1 MSRHKQYRLELD
13 RIEASLRAVQR
24 DFEKLNEEL
33 LMRREPLTDQIIGN
47 LLEGYAYVDQLL
59 EDGVEVFSPSGLDH
73 ILELNHIV
81 LCGSNESVRL
91 EYGPHLL
98 ETRRRFAD
106 GIGEIADWYER
117 KRGKSAYRRAAGTYV
132 LSVSQPQL
140 FLEGNHRT
148 GALVASYI
156 LVQEGLPPFVLTS
169 KNAVAYFNP
178 STLIKYRHK
187 EKFLDRQYYLKK
199 YRRVMQAFL
208 EGSLDKQFLRA
219 LRLEKDKPT
228 RQKPGG
234 GSPAGRLEG

>member
-1 MSRHKQYRLELD
+1 MSSRKQYRLDLD
-13 RIEASLRAVQR
+13 SIRASLFEVQR
-24 DFEKLNEEL
+24 DFASLNEKL

-59 EDGVEVFSPSGLDH
+59 EDGVEVFTSKGLDH

-81 LCGSNESVRL
+81 LCGSDESVRL

-98 ETRRRFAD
+98 ETRRRFAE
-106 GIGEIADWYER
+106 GIEEIAAWYDR
-117 KRGKSAYRRAAGTYV
+117 KRHKTAYRRAAGVYV

-156 LVQEGLPPFVLTS
+156 LVQEGLPPFVLTP

-199 YRRVMQAFL
+199 YRRAFQEFL
-208 EGSLDKQFLRA
+208 EETLDKRFRRSF
-219 LRLEKDKPT
+219 RLEK
-228 RQKPGG
+228 
-234 GSPAGRLEG
+234 AGEHEKEKE

>member
-1 MSRHKQYRLELD
+1 MSSHKQYRLDLD
-13 RIEASLRAVQR
+13 RIEASLREVKNN
-24 DFEKLNEEL
+24 FEALNEEL

-59 EDGVEVFSPSGLDH
+59 EDRVEIFSPSGVDH
-73 ILELNHIV
+73 ILELNHLV
-81 LCGSNESVRL
+81 LCGSNARVRL

-98 ETRRRFAD
+98 ETRRRFAA
-106 GIGEIADWYER
+106 GIDEIADWYER
-117 KRGKSAYRRAAGTYV
+117 KRHKSATRRAAGVYV

-156 LVQEGLPPFVLTS
+156 LVQEGLPPFVLTP

-199 YRRVMQAFL
+199 YRRGLQEFL
-208 EGSLDKQFLRA
+208 EETLDKRFRRT
-219 LRLEKDKPT
+219 LRLDKDKAEA
-228 RQKPGG
+228 K
-234 GSPAGRLEG
+234 SPPLAPA

>member
-1 MSRHKQYRLELD
+1 MSSHKQYRLNLD
-13 RIEASLRAVQR
+13 RIEASLRAVQA
-24 DFEKLNEEL
+24 DFDRINEKL

-81 LCGSNESVRL
+81 LCGTNDSLRL
-91 EYGPHLL
+91 EYGSHLL

-106 GIGEIADWYER
+106 GIGAIADHYEA
-117 KRGKSAYRRAAGTYV
+117 KRHKSAPRRAAGVYV

-156 LVQEGLPPFVLTS
+156 LVQEGLPPFVLTP

-178 STLIKYRHK
+178 STLIKWRDK

-199 YRRVMQAFL
+199 YRRAFQEFL
-208 EGSLDKQFLRA
+208 EDTLDASFLQVV
-219 LRLEKDKPT
+219 KT
-228 RQKPGG
+228 RKK
-234 GSPAGRLEG
+234 AD

>member
-1 MSRHKQYRLELD
+1 MSSHKQYRLNLD
-13 RIEASLRAVQR
+13 RIETSLRAVQA
-24 DFEKLNEEL
+24 DFDRLNEKL

-81 LCGSNESVRL
+81 LCGSNERVRL
-91 EYGPHLL
+91 EYGSHLQ
-98 ETRRRFAD
+98 ETRHRFAD
-106 GIGEIADWYER
+106 GIGTVADYYDS
-117 KRGKSAYRRAAGTYV
+117 KRHKSAPRRAAGVYV

-156 LVQEGLPPFVLTS
+156 LVQEGLPPFVLTP

-178 STLIKYRHK
+178 STLIKWRDK
-187 EKFLDRQYYLKK
+187 QKFLDRQYYLKK
-199 YRRVMQAFL
+199 YRRVLQDFF
-208 EGSLDKQFLRA
+208 EETLDKRFRRS
-219 LRLEKDKPT
+219 LRLDKDGEP
-228 RQKPGG
+228 
-234 GSPAGRLEG
+234 RLTA

>member
-1 MSRHKQYRLELD
+1 MSNHKQYRLNLD
-13 RIEASLRAVQR
+13 RIEASLCAVQR
-24 DFEKLNEEL
+24 DFDALNAKL

-59 EDGVEVFSPSGLDH
+59 EDGVEVFTQRGVDH

-81 LCGSNESVRL
+81 LCGQDDRVRL

-98 ETRRRFAD
+98 ETRRRFAQ
-106 GIGEIADWYER
+106 GIEEIAAWYDR
-117 KRGKSAYRRAAGTYV
+117 KRHKSAYRRAAGVYV
-132 LSVSQPQL
+132 LLVSQPQL

-148 GALVASYI
+148 GALTASYI
-156 LVQEGLPPFVLTS
+156 LVQEGLPPFVLTP

-199 YRRVMQAFL
+199 YRSAFQDFL
-208 EGSLDKQFLRA
+208 EDTLDRRFRRSI
-219 LRLEKDKPT
+219 RLDE
-228 RQKPGG
+228 
-234 GSPAGRLEG
+234 SS

>member
-1 MSRHKQYRLELD
+1 MAMSTRKQYRLDLD
-13 RIEASLRAVQR
+13 RIEASLREVK
-24 DFEKLNEEL
+24 DNFEALNEKL

-59 EDGVEVFSPSGLDH
+59 EDRVEVFSPSGFDH
-73 ILELNHIV
+73 ILELNHLV
-81 LCGSNESVRL
+81 LCGSNARVRL

-98 ETRRRFAD
+98 ETRHRFAD
-106 GIGEIADWYER
+106 GIDEIADWYER
-117 KRGKSAYRRAAGTYV
+117 KRHKSATRRAAGVYV

-148 GALVASYI
+148 GTLVASYI
-156 LVQEGLPPFVLTS
+156 LVQEGLPPFVLTP

-199 YRRVMQAFL
+199 YRRGLQEFL
-208 EGSLDKQFLRA
+208 EETLDKKFRRT
-219 LRLEKDKPT
+219 LRLDKADAEAKSPPT
-228 RQKPGG
+228 TP
-234 GSPAGRLEG
+234 S

>member
-1 MSRHKQYRLELD
+1 MHPAKNNHKQYRLNLD
-13 RIEASLRAVQR
+13 RIEASLRAVQSNF
-24 DFEKLNEEL
+24 DALNEKL

-81 LCGSNESVRL
+81 LCGSDDRVRL

-106 GIGEIADWYER
+106 GIDGIANWYER
-117 KRGKSAYRRAAGTYV
+117 KRHKPATRRAAGVYV

-156 LVQEGLPPFVLTS
+156 LVQEGLPPFVLTP

-199 YRRVMQAFL
+199 YRRVLQAFF
-208 EGSLDKQFLRA
+208 EDTLDKRFRRA
-219 LRLEKDKPT
+219 LKLDKEKQERK
-228 RQKPGG
+228 
-234 GSPAGRLEG
+234 

>member
-1 MSRHKQYRLELD
+1 MASHKQYRLELD
-13 RIEASLRAVQR
+13 RIEESLRDVQEH
-24 DFEKLNEEL
+24 FEEINSKL

-47 LLEGYAYVDQLL
+47 LLEGYAYVDELL
-59 EDGVEVFSPSGLDH
+59 EAGIEVFSPSGIDN

-81 LCGSNESVRL
+81 LCGSDDSLRL

-98 ETRRRFAD
+98 ETRRRFAE
-106 GIGEIADWYER
+106 GIDEVAGWYER
-117 KRGKSAYRRAAGTYV
+117 KRHKSAYRRAAGVYV

-156 LVQEGLPPFVLTS
+156 LVQEGLPPFVLTR
-169 KNAVAYFNP
+169 KNATEYFNP

-199 YRRVMQAFL
+199 YRRVLQEFFEETL
-208 EGSLDKQFLRA
+208 EKRFRRSIRLDKEDRDDDA
-219 LRLEKDKPT
+219 VAPKDD
-228 RQKPGG
+228 
-234 GSPAGRLEG
+234 

>member
-1 MSRHKQYRLELD
+1 MASHKQYRLELD
-13 RIEASLRAVQR
+13 RIEESLRDVQEH
-24 DFEKLNEEL
+24 FEEINSKL

-47 LLEGYAYVDQLL
+47 LLEGYAYVDELL
-59 EDGVEVFSPSGLDH
+59 EAGIEVFSPSGIDN

-81 LCGSNESVRL
+81 LCGSDDSLRL

-98 ETRRRFAD
+98 ETRRRFAA
-106 GIGEIADWYER
+106 GIDEVAGWYER
-117 KRGKSAYRRAAGTYV
+117 KRHKSAYRRAAGVYV

-156 LVQEGLPPFVLTS
+156 LVQEGLPPFVLTR
-169 KNAVAYFNP
+169 KNATEYFNP

-199 YRRVMQAFL
+199 YRRVLQEFFEETL
-208 EGSLDKQFLRA
+208 EKRFRRSIRLDKEDRDEDA
-219 LRLEKDKPT
+219 VANKND
-228 RQKPGG
+228 
-234 GSPAGRLEG
+234 

>member
-1 MSRHKQYRLELD
+1 MAMSSPKEHRLDLD
-13 RIEASLRAVQR
+13 RIEASLYEVKNN
-24 DFEKLNEEL
+24 FEALNEKL

-59 EDGVEVFSPSGLDH
+59 EDRVEVFSPSGLDH
-73 ILELNHIV
+73 ILELNHLV
-81 LCGSNESVRL
+81 LCGSSARVRL

-98 ETRRRFAD
+98 ETRRRFAE
-106 GIGEIADWYER
+106 GIDEIADWYER
-117 KRGKSAYRRAAGTYV
+117 KRHKSATRRAAGVYV

-156 LVQEGLPPFVLTS
+156 LVQEGLPPFVLTP

-187 EKFLDRQYYLKK
+187 EKFFDRQYYLKK
-199 YRRVMQAFL
+199 YRRGLQEFF
-208 EGSLDKQFLRA
+208 EETLDKRFRRTLH
-219 LRLEKDKPT
+219 LDKADA
-228 RQKPGG
+228 K
-234 GSPAGRLEG
+234 SPPPPPA

>member
-1 MSRHKQYRLELD
+1 MSSRKQYRLDLD
-13 RIEASLRAVQR
+13 AIEASLREVKN
-24 DFEKLNEEL
+24 DFASLNEEL

-59 EDGVEVFSPSGLDH
+59 EDKVEVFSASGVDH
-73 ILELNHIV
+73 ILELNHLV
-81 LCGSNESVRL
+81 LCGSSARVRL

-98 ETRRRFAD
+98 ETRRRFAQ
-106 GIGEIADWYER
+106 GIDEIADWYER
-117 KRGKSAYRRAAGTYV
+117 KRHKTATRRAAGVYV

-156 LVQEGLPPFVLTS
+156 LVQEGLPPFVLTR
-169 KNAVAYFNP
+169 KNAAAYFNP

-199 YRRVMQAFL
+199 YRRVFQDFL
-208 EGSLDKQFLRA
+208 EETLDKRFRRT
-219 LRLEKDKPT
+219 LRLDND
-228 RQKPGG
+228 
-234 GSPAGRLEG
+234 

>member
-1 MSRHKQYRLELD
+1 MNSHKQYRLDLD
-13 RIEASLRAVQR
+13 RIEASLRSVQG
-24 DFEKLNEEL
+24 DFERLNEEL

-47 LLEGYAYVDQLL
+47 LLAGYAYVDQLL

-81 LCGSNESVRL
+81 LCGLDERVRM

-106 GIGEIADWYER
+106 GIGEIADWYDR
-117 KRGKSAYRRAAGTYV
+117 KRHKPATRRAAGVYV
-132 LSVSQPQL
+132 LIVSQPQL

-156 LVQEGLPPFVLTS
+156 LVQEGLPPFVLTP

-178 STLIKYRHK
+178 STLIKYLHK
-187 EKFLDRQYYLKK
+187 EKFLDRQYHLKR
-199 YRRVMQAFL
+199 YRRDFQEFL
-208 EGSLDKQFLRA
+208 EGT
-219 LRLEKDKPT
+219 LE
-228 RQKPGG
+228 RRFRR
-234 GSPAGRLEG
+234 SPWQTANENGWE

>member
-1 MSRHKQYRLELD
+1 MSSRKQYRLDLD
-13 RIEASLRAVQR
+13 RIETSLRAVQGNF
-24 DFEKLNEEL
+24 DAVNEKL

-59 EDGVEVFSPSGLDH
+59 EDEVEVFSQRGLDH

-81 LCGSNESVRL
+81 LCGQDERVRL

-98 ETRRRFAD
+98 ETRRRFAR
-106 GIGEIADWYER
+106 GIGEIAAWYER
-117 KRGKSAYRRAAGTYV
+117 KKHKSATKRAAGVYV
-132 LSVSQPQL
+132 LLVSQPQL

-148 GALVASYI
+148 GALTASYI
-156 LVQEGLPPFVLTS
+156 LVQEGLPPFVLTP

-199 YRRVMQAFL
+199 YRRAFQDFL
-208 EGSLDKQFLRA
+208 EDTLDRRFR
-219 LRLEKDKPT
+219 RSIRPD
-228 RQKPGG
+228 
-234 GSPAGRLEG
+234 

>member
-1 MSRHKQYRLELD
+1 MSSHKQYRLNLES
-13 RIEASLRAVQR
+13 IEESLRDVM
-24 DFEKLNEEL
+24 DNFDEVNETL
-33 LMRREPLTDQIIGN
+33 LMRREPLTDQHIDN
-47 LLEGYAYVDQLL
+47 LLEGYSYVDWLL
-59 EDGVEVFSPSGLDH
+59 EEGEELFSPRGLDH

-81 LCGSNESVRL
+81 LCGTDDRVRM

-106 GIGEIADWYER
+106 GIDEIAGWYER
-117 KRGKSAYRRAAGTYV
+117 KRHKSAYKRAAGVYV

-156 LVQEGLPPFVLTS
+156 LVQEGLPPFVLTR
-169 KNAVAYFNP
+169 KNATAYFNP

-199 YRRVMQAFL
+199 YRKELQKFF
-208 EGSLDKQFLRA
+208 EETLDKRF
-219 LRLEKDKPT
+219 RLAIRLDKDGKD
-228 RQKPGG
+228 
-234 GSPAGRLEG
+234 

>member
-1 MSRHKQYRLELD
+1 MSSCRRQYRLDLE
-13 RIEASLRAVQR
+13 RIEASLRAVQEAF
-24 DFEKLNEEL
+24 DALNEKL

-59 EDGVEVFSPSGLDH
+59 EDGVEIFSPSGLDH

-81 LCGSNESVRL
+81 LCGSDDSVRL

-98 ETRRRFAD
+98 ETRRRFAK
-106 GIGEIADWYER
+106 GVGEIADWYER
-117 KRGKSAYRRAAGTYV
+117 KRHKSAYRRAAGVYV

-156 LVQEGLPPFVLTS
+156 LVQEGLPPFVLTP
-169 KNAVAYFNP
+169 KNAPAYFNP
-178 STLIKYRHK
+178 STLIKYRNK
-187 EKFLDRQYYLKK
+187 DKFLDRQYYLKK

-208 EGSLDKQFLRA
+208 EETLDKQFRRSI
-219 LRLEKDKPT
+219 RLAREKC
-228 RQKPGG
+228 
-234 GSPAGRLEG
+234 